1 MARLGELYR
10 LREFRLLGMTI
21 GLAEVPY
28 IPSEPGSLRGFKLIF
43 YDAADNKLGELGSDV
58 KTGKV
63 SDIQFE
69 LMPLGCGAFSFVCD
83 DYPGFDIAY
92 RTRVDIHPYFDDIP
106 WFTGFVQTLPQPGK
120 KRPYE
125 YTGFGFF
132 DQLDWVTVSET
143 YGAQDIQDIVKD
155 IVQNTVA
162 PATSIIYNA
171 AKIEATGYTMEDI
184 DFYLVSAKE
193 AIQSLADMAT
203 GFEFGVDDSREF
215 YFRAKETDTTHS
227 FWAGK
232 HFQEVEIMENPHT
245 IRNRLYIK
253 VGLIQGTGHGYIKEG
268 SNCIGYEEDAASIA
282 AYGLR
287 ETVVTAPDV
296 LDIGDAREWAKDIL
310 SVIKDP
316 EVDASIK
323 SILLDTT
330 RAKISAVGKAK
341 ITTHDGTEY
350 TLPIKKINYS
360 ITAGGIVGDVDLG
373 Q

>member
-1 MARLGELYR
+1 MARLGEKYR
-10 LREFRLLGMTI
+10 LHEDRLLGMSI
-21 GLAEVPY
+21 GFPEVPY
-28 IPSEPGSLRGFKLIF
+28 TPSEPGSLRGFKLIF
-43 YDAADNKLGELGSDV
+43 YDATDAKIGELGSDI

-69 LMPLGCGAFSFVCD
+69 LMPLGCGAFSFICD

-92 RTRVDIHPYFDDIP
+92 RTRVDIHPYFDDTP

-132 DQLDWVTVSET
+132 DQLDWIMVTET
-143 YGAQDIQDIVKD
+143 YGPQDIQDIVKD
-155 IVQNTVA
+155 IVQNIVA
-162 PATSIIYNA
+162 PDTSIIYNA
-171 AKIEATGYTMEDI
+171 AKVENTGYTIDAI
-184 DFYLVSAKE
+184 DFYLVPAKE

-215 YFRAKETDTTHS
+215 YFRAKDTDVNHS

-232 HFQEVEIMENPHT
+232 HFQEVEIMENPYT

-253 VGLIQGTGHGYIKEG
+253 VGLIQGEGFGYIKEG

-287 ETVVTAPDV
+287 EAVITAPDV
-296 LDIGDAREWAKDIL
+296 LNTDDAREWAKDIL

-316 EVDASIK
+316 DIEASIN
-323 SILLDTT
+323 SVLLDTT
-330 RAKISAVGKAK
+330 RTKISAIGKAK

-350 TLPIKKINYS
+350 ELPIKKINYS
-360 ITAGGIVGDVDLG
+360 ISISGIVGKIDLG
-373 Q
+373 Y